1 MAQKRDILDDIIDIQ
16 DNWQAVQNPLAGL
29 ADSLAQDPSQ
39 RKVFD
44 PADYKEKPWCNSSRC
59 LRCSAE
65 REDVCSVCLD
75 VCPTHSI
82 DIHNKSVTITD
93 SCRKCGLCQAA
104 CPTEVF
110 NTRRHMAKQLYDIIA
125 RAASAYEQCYV
136 TCTRALKRLPKPN
149 EILLPCV
156 GMISRDLWFSILVDY
171 TNVSVYLPLG
181 ICDRCRTTTGE
192 DFYTE
197 AIGTAEEWAKSAVGL
212 EVDKD
217 NLTHE
222 FTREYRR
229 SQFVSSAIHATENL
243 VTRSSPKLAGA
254 QAVAKKI
261 TDHANRLNELQ
272 RQLENAVGAK
282 TTQNRQRI
290 LTQNRKLMMGGLQ
303 HDSELAADI
312 ALDVPVVDPDL
323 CTSCG
328 DCAKACVT
336 HAIDLDDNGH
346 VHTMAAYCVN
356 CSACVKAC
364 PEGALSM
371 HPQDAKDLVIPDKNA
386 EEIARQK
393 AKAKEEAQRLMEQGK
408 KQLTKAANV
417 LETLDESNKK

>member
-1 MAQKRDILDDIIDIQ
+1 MARKRDILDDIIDIQ
-16 DNWQAVQNPLAGL
+16 DSWHAVQNPLAGI
-29 ADSLAQDPSQ
+29 ADSLAQDPGQ

-59 LRCSAE
+59 LRCALE
-65 REDVCSVCLD
+65 REDVCSACLD

-82 DIHNKSVTITD
+82 DIHNKSVTIEDT
-93 SCRKCGLCQAA
+93 CRKCGLCQAA

-110 NTRRHMAKQLYDIIA
+110 NTRRHMVKQLYDNIA

-149 EILLPCV
+149 EVLLPCV

-197 AIGTAEEWAKSAVGL
+197 AISTAEEWAKSAVGL
-212 EVDKD
+212 EADSKS
-217 NLTHE
+217 LTHE
-222 FTREYRR
+222 LTREYRR
-229 SQFVSSAIHATENL
+229 SQFVSSAIHATESL
-243 VTRSSPKLAGA
+243 VTRTSPQLAGA

-282 TTQNRQRI
+282 TNQNRQRI

-303 HDSELAADI
+303 HDPGLASDI
-312 ALDVPVVDPDL
+312 TLDVPVVDPDR

-328 DCAKACVT
+328 DCAKVCVT

-346 VHTMAAYCVN
+346 VYTLAAYCVN
-356 CSACVKAC
+356 CAACARAC

-371 HPQDAKDLVIPDKNA
+371 YPLDASDLIVPDKGA
-386 EEIARQK
+386 EELARQK
-393 AKAKEEAQRLMEQGK
+393 AKAKEEAHRLMKQGK
-408 KQLTKAANV
+408 KQLARAADT
-417 LETLDESNKK
+417 LEKLDDGEKK